1 MHTYILCLCLCL
13 CLCVCVC
20 ARARACE
27 RAKVMAEDYEEVATL
42 EAGDIGAVAGLKRT
56 TRNPKP

>member
-1 MHTYILCLCLCL
+1 
-13 CLCVCVC
+13 VCVC